1 MRRVALVGAGVLTAA
16 IVAGGVALVLDA
28 RGTGGSPAPSS
39 PRASVSVVSATVR
52 PSVHDFGDPVVAELV
67 VVADK
72 ALVDPASVRVDP
84 DFTPYEP
91 VGPRVVQR
99 TETATGVRWRIRFPL
114 RCLGDECAPDGDRRT
129 IDFPTTGVVYRFR
142 GAPGRS
148 TALVEWPSFQVSA
161 RVPSDALAPQ
171 SWRADVTSLPAVS
184 SRAEAGTL
192 AIALVLGSIAL
203 ALLGFLIV
211 WRLTRRESADEVEEP
226 EVEEEVTALE
236 RALRLAHE
244 ASLEGDSPERRK
256 ALERVARELGAR
268 DLPELADRARSL
280 AWSPGAA
287 STVAV
292 EELVRDSR
300 AATNGGHP

>member
-1 MRRVALVGAGVLTAA
+1 VRRAAVVGAGVLTAA
-16 IVAGGVALVLDA
+16 IVAAGVALFLDA
-28 RGTGGSPAPSS
+28 RDTDGHVPSS

-52 PSVHDFGDPVVAELV
+52 PAVHHFGDPVVAELV

-114 RCLGDECAPDGDRRT
+114 RCLGDDCAPDGDRRT
-129 IDFPTTGVVYRFR
+129 FDFPTTGVVYRFR
-142 GAPGRS
+142 SSAGRS

-171 SWRADVTSLPAVS
+171 SWRAEVTALPGVTS
-184 SRAEAGTL
+184 RAQAGTL
-192 AIALVLGSIAL
+192 AAGLLLGSIVL
-203 ALLGFLIV
+203 ALLGFWIV
-211 WRLTRRESADEVEEP
+211 WRLTRREAPDVVEEP
-226 EVEEEVTALE
+226 EVEEELTSLE

-244 ASLEGDSPERRK
+244 ASADGDSPERRK

-268 DLPELADRARSL
+268 GLPDLADRARSL
-280 AWSPGAA
+280 AWAPGAA
-287 STVAV
+287 SAVAV
-292 EELVRDSR
+292 EELVRESR
-300 AATNGGHP
+300 AATNGSHP